1 MDERRVKR
9 EDLVIGIS
17 ASGRAAFV
25 IGALRRAQE
34 IGAQTIF
41 MTSNVPVAAGVSP
54 AETSAAG
61 TAALQKIGT
70 L

>member
-34 IGAQTIF
+34 NRKRKQF
-41 MTSNVPVAAGVSP
+41 S
-54 AETSAAG
+54 
-61 TAALQKIGT
+61 
-70 L
+70 